1 MEELKVSHKNIYFC
15 VIVLITSFVGL
26 AFVNT
31 KYAPE
36 SGLWPDIQFHF
47 APSSV
52 NSDPEQI
59 RKITGLRDSIFNTVY
74 KPLKEAETWTILPL
88 LLRPKSKGWIRLKS
102 KDPNVYPDINP
113 NYFTHKE
120 DILTLAEGIRI
131 ALNVSNSK
139 AFQRFNSRPHKLPF
153 PGKTM
158 GRMSSISRILR
169 QECSL
174 FIFRS

>member
-1 MEELKVSHKNIYFC
+1 M
-15 VIVLITSFVGL
+15 

-52 NSDPEQI
+52 NSDAEQV
-59 RKITGLRDSIFNTVY
+59 RKVTGLRDSVYNTVY
-74 KPLKEAETWTILPL
+74 KPLKDSETWTILPL
-88 LLRPKSKGWIRLKS
+88 LLRPRSTGWIRLKS
-102 KDPNVYPDINP
+102 KDPNVYPDIIP

-120 DILTLAEGIRI
+120 DILTLTEGIRI

-139 AFQRFNSRPHKLPF
+139 AFQRFNSRPHKIPF
-153 PGKTM
+153 PGKY
-158 GRMSSISRILR
+158 RMRILNMLER
-169 QECSL
+169 FTIIDYSVINIQ
-174 FIFRS
+174 IV